1 MRRRKAHLQCGLFAR
16 LLPLMSSCLSY
27 VPSPLNT
34 LWRLWSV
41 FSMPFMHLL
50 FLLCNVASVGS
61 SLIGV
66 CAQFCFQDGEVFFV
80 DGREGAPQW
89 PTAAWA
95 AHVAFWSVD
104 MVHGEHCAN
113 AVGAAP
119 FGNAVGAAVVG
130 VARAPGR
137 ARARGFRRGDGL
149 RSRCCV
155 RVCVWVGGCCVRV
168 LCMGTQIYRRLGQ
181 EGVIDSSCVRACAMR
196 KTVRCINCQLIVFT
210 TSCTRCTPNHT

>member
-1 MRRRKAHLQCGLFAR
+1 MWSFCASRA
-16 LLPLMSSCLSY
+16 SY
-27 VPSPLNT
+27 VFLSLICPLPPQHIV
-34 LWRLWSV
+34 WSLWSV

-50 FLLCNVASVGS
+50 SLLCNVASVGS

-137 ARARGFRRGDGL
+137 ARARGFRRGRGDGL
-149 RSRCCV
+149 RSRCGVQVC
-155 RVCVWVGGCCVRV
+155 VCVWSWVYRFIGGWGRGGYRFV
-168 LCMGTQIYRRLGQ
+168 LC
-181 EGVIDSSCVRACAMR
+181 SCMCDAKNV
-196 KTVRCINCQLIVFT
+196 
-210 TSCTRCTPNHT
+210 